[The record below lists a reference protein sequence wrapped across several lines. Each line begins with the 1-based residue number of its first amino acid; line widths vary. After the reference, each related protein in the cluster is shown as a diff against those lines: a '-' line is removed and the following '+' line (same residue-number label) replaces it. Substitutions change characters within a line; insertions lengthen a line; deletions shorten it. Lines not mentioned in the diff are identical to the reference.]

1 MASMQD
7 ALMTHTGRKPQGLQF
22 AQDTMQSIKDAPG
35 NILKWAQ
42 QNPVDASFVGASTL
56 PVVGDAIGF
65 GKDVYDMSPMGDT
78 PFTATNTALA
88 GAGLLPFVPAGLG
101 TIKKSARNMVD
112 ALNNTQAAYDAA
124 SNYGRMTR
132 KQRYAF
138 YGDDQAA
145 RSADRAKWELVDGK
159 RKERHN
165 LRNSGYDPLEIYGG
179 GNSRITNK
187 LSTNREE
194 AAQQVAKA
202 AKDAEIK
209 NLKKIYSSKLWN
221 KRFSDDVSRD
231 ISRSE
236 YGYGYGTAINR
247 ANMEAV
253 PRQLKK
259 EGWTMRHASKGRSG
273 KSSSRYI
280 VSPDG
285 KYEVRL
291 SDHHLPE
298 TPTREYNQAKFGTQW
313 NDEIVL
319 NGVESPQDIIDEIK
333 TAYKDNF

>member
-1 MASMQD
+1 M
-7 ALMTHTGRKPQGLQF
+7 
-22 AQDTMQSIKDAPG
+22 
-35 NILKWAQ
+35 
-42 QNPVDASFVGASTL
+42 
-56 PVVGDAIGF
+56 
-65 GKDVYDMSPMGDT
+65 
-78 PFTATNTALA
+78 
-88 GAGLLPFVPAGLG
+88 
-101 TIKKSARNMVD
+101 
-112 ALNNTQAAYDAA
+112 
-124 SNYGRMTR
+124 
-132 KQRYAF
+132 
-138 YGDDQAA
+138 
-145 RSADRAKWELVDGK
+145 
-159 RKERHN
+159 
-165 LRNSGYDPLEIYGG
+165 
-179 GNSRITNK
+179 
-187 LSTNREE
+187 
-194 AAQQVAKA
+194 
-202 AKDAEIK
+202 
-209 NLKKIYSSKLWN
+209 WN